1 MKKITLKITAILF
14 IALSAFQT
22 NAQADAVWTK
32 EGWYTLGAEGTDLLM
47 TIDGATLT
55 LIWAA
60 PKTGAD
66 ANLQEFR
73 IVNHRTPS
81 SAGLMEITADVTPGP
96 GLITLTTN
104 TEDPGPDATT
114 GEKRAL
120 GLAIKIGA
128 PKEVTPLVGDYS
140 GLDQFQRRKT
150 KVDADGNYDAGGSN
164 PSAGNNALFLRTS
177 WDNGSRFG
185 VAPVAGEQVKFDN
198 GAIDVIRFNF
208 VKDLET
214 ASVNTFGA
222 EAFSISNPI
231 NNTLTIKGATS
242 KVSKIN
248 IFSVLGNKVLSKSV
262 NNVNGDISFNTST
275 LSTGLYIVELT
286 GANNERFTK
295 KIIKQ

>member
-22 NAQADAVWTK
+22 SAQDVATYTK

-47 TIDGATLT
+47 TIDGASLT

-66 ANLQEFR
+66 ANLQQFR
-73 IVNHRTPS
+73 IANHRTPA

-96 GLITLTTN
+96 GVITLTTN

-150 KVDADGNYDAGGSN
+150 KVDADGNYDTGGSN
-164 PSAGNNALFLRTS
+164 PAGNNSLFLRTT
-177 WDNGSRFG
+177 WDTGSRFG
-185 VAPVAGEQVKFDN
+185 KAPVEGEQVQFDN

-214 ASVNTFGA
+214 ASVNTFGI

-242 KVSKIN
+242 KVSKVN
-248 IFSVLGNKVLSKSV
+248 VYSVLGNTVLSKSM
-262 NNVNGDISFNTST
+262 NNISGDISLNTSS
-275 LSTGLYIVELT
+275 LSTGLYIIEMT
-286 GANNERFTK
+286 GNNGERFTK